1 MQLQIAPSL
10 LAADFLHLEKD
21 VRMLNEAADLIHL
34 DIMDGTLVPNLSFGF
49 SVVEPLSRIATIP
62 LDTHLMIINP
72 DKYFARFAALG
83 VRMLSFH
90 LEAARLAAA
99 DAGKWLRT
107 IRELGP
113 EAGLAINPDMPVEAV
128 YPYLEDADF
137 ILVMSVF
144 AGFGGQK
151 FIPETIG
158 RVARLREEI
167 RRRGLKCRIEV
178 DGGVGPA
185 NVAELARAGME
196 IAVAGSAVFKSEDPA
211 ATIDRL
217 RQA

>member
-83 VRMLSFH
+83 VHMLSFH
-90 LEAARLAAA
+90 LEAARLTAA
-99 DAGKWLRT
+99 DAGKWLRM

-158 RVARLREEI
+158 RVAQLRDEI

-185 NVAELARAGME
+185 NVAELSQAGME